1 MCSNFS
7 KSEGKCLFAIK
18 HEAQEAFDTTN
29 LGQFNTINILKAY
42 TSNGESSN
50 QKDVIIFC

>member
-18 HEAQEAFDTTN
+18 HEAQEAFDTN

-42 TSNGESSN
+42 TSNRESSN